1 MQTSRLSSLSAG
13 LVSVR
18 IMRCDIAYDSN
29 LIYVTEAPSP
39 LCGRRLAA
47 APSKISTL
55 NQEVV
60 MVRNEL
66 LLLSIQAVAAAFKL
80 GALVLAVAWAARVAC
95 PPTMPLDRRSLSRR
109 G

>member
-1 MQTSRLSSLSAG
+1 
-13 LVSVR
+13 
-18 IMRCDIAYDSN
+18 
-29 LIYVTEAPSP
+29 
-39 LCGRRLAA
+39 
-47 APSKISTL
+47 
-55 NQEVV
+55 